1 MVNLRGPIVALLT
14 PFDASGE
21 IEWQAFRTYLSALFS
36 WGVCTVI
43 ANGTT
48 GEFPS
53 MTLNERQKIVEFVR
67 QNFQGTIINNVS
79 ATCVSDVRDLIA
91 GTQDCADAVLL
102 LPPYY
107 YSACRNDGLC
117 RFFVSTLSGTSLPAM
132 LYNFPQHTGNRLNA
146 DLVAM
151 LLDKGIAVQ
160 GIKDS
165 SGDTDNAMVYKL
177 NFPKVKIFLGNDTKV
192 LEVLQKGLSGS
203 VTGGAN
209 PLPELLIAMQTD
221 FQLSGDKAHSLQ
233 RCLDVWNEFREASG
247 YFEIPLVKVAMG
259 ARIADFPLHVRAPF
273 TPVPAEEIDRIRSV
287 VFKCLKDFKTIVICA
302 QENIKNNKYK
312 FLKD

>member
-1 MVNLRGPIVALLT
+1 MVILSGPIVALLT

-21 IEWQAFRTYLSALFS
+21 IEWQAFKTYLSALFS

-53 MTLNERQKIVEFVR
+53 LTLNERQKVVEFVR

-91 GTQDCADAVLL
+91 GTQGCADAVLL

-151 LLDKGIAVQ
+151 LLDQGIAIQ
-160 GIKDS
+160 DIKDS
-165 SGDTDNAMVYKL
+165 SGDTDNAMVYKS
-177 NFPKVKIFLGNDTKV
+177 NFPDVKIFLGNDA
-192 LEVLQKGLSGS
+192 KGSL
-203 VTGGAN
+203 
-209 PLPELLIAMQTD
+209 PLLFVSKGQ
-221 FQLSGDKAHSLQ
+221 
-233 RCLDVWNEFREASG
+233 
-247 YFEIPLVKVAMG
+247 
-259 ARIADFPLHVRAPF
+259 FP
-273 TPVPAEEIDRIRSV
+273 
-287 VFKCLKDFKTIVICA
+287 
-302 QENIKNNKYK
+302 
-312 FLKD
+312 

>member
-21 IEWQAFRTYLSALFS
+21 IEWQAFKTYLSALFS
-36 WGVCTVI
+36 WGVRAVI

-67 QNFQGTIINNVS
+67 QKNFQGTIINNVS

-91 GTQDCADAVLL
+91 GTQGCADAVLL

-165 SGDTDNAMVYKL
+165 SGDTDNAMVYKS

-273 TPVPAEEIDRIRSV
+273 TPVPAEEIDRI
-287 VFKCLKDFKTIVICA
+287 KTIVICA

>member
-1 MVNLRGPIVALLT
+1 MSNSSGRIFKGLLST
-14 PFDASGE
+14 
-21 IEWQAFRTYLSALFS
+21 TSA
-36 WGVCTVI
+36 
-43 ANGTT
+43 
-48 GEFPS
+48 
-53 MTLNERQKIVEFVR
+53 
-67 QNFQGTIINNVS
+67 
-79 ATCVSDVRDLIA
+79 
-91 GTQDCADAVLL
+91 
-102 LPPYY
+102 
-107 YSACRNDGLC
+107 
-117 RFFVSTLSGTSLPAM
+117 
-132 LYNFPQHTGNRLNA
+132 RL
-146 DLVAM
+146 DQ
-151 LLDKGIAVQ
+151 GIAIQ

-302 QENIKNNKYK
+302 QENIKKQ
-312 FLKD
+312 

>member
-21 IEWQAFRTYLSALFS
+21 IEWQAFKTYLSALFS
-36 WGVCTVI
+36 WGVRAVI

-91 GTQDCADAVLL
+91 GTQGCADAVLL

-117 RFFVSTLSGTSLPAM
+117 RFFVSTLSGISLPAM

-151 LLDKGIAVQ
+151 LLDKGIAIQ

-165 SGDTDNAMVYKL
+165 SGDTDNAMVYKSK
-177 NFPKVKIFLGNDTKV
+177 FPKVKIFLGNDTKV

-302 QENIKNNKYK
+302 QENIKKQ
-312 FLKD
+312 

>member
-1 MVNLRGPIVALLT
+1 MVNLSGPIVALLT

-21 IEWQAFRTYLSALFS
+21 IEWQVFKTYLSALFS
-36 WGVCTVI
+36 WGVRTVI

-53 MTLNERQKIVEFVR
+53 LTLNERQKVVEFVKE
-67 QNFQGTIINNVS
+67 NFQGTIVNNVS

-91 GTQDCADAVLL
+91 GTQGSADALLL

-107 YSACRNDGLC
+107 YSACRNDGLS

-151 LLDKGIAVQ
+151 LLDKGIAIQ

-165 SGDTDNAMVYKL
+165 SGDTDNAMVYKS
-177 NFPKVKIFLGNDTKV
+177 NFPEVKIFLGNDAKG

-233 RCLDVWNEFREASG
+233 RCLDVWNEFRETSG
-247 YFEIPLVKVAMG
+247 HFEIPLVKVAMG

-302 QENIKNNKYK
+302 QENIKKH
-312 FLKD
+312 

>member
-21 IEWQAFRTYLSALFS
+21 IEWQAFKTYLSALFS
-36 WGVCTVI
+36 WGVRTVI

-53 MTLNERQKIVEFVR
+53 LTLNERQKVVEFVKE
-67 QNFQGTIINNVS
+67 NFQGTIINNVS

-91 GTQDCADAVLL
+91 GTQGCADAVLL

-151 LLDKGIAVQ
+151 LLDKGIAIQ

-302 QENIKNNKYK
+302 QENIKKH
-312 FLKD
+312 

>member
-1 MVNLRGPIVALLT
+1 MVNLCGPVVALLT
-14 PFDASGE
+14 PFDSSGE
-21 IEWQAFRTYLSALFS
+21 IEWQAFKTYLTALFS
-36 WGVCTVI
+36 WGVRTVI

-53 MTLNERQKIVEFVR
+53 LTLNERQKVVEFVR

-91 GTQDCADAVLL
+91 GTQGCADAVLL

-151 LLDKGIAVQ
+151 LLDKGIAIQ

-165 SGDTDNAMVYKL
+165 SGDTDNAMVYKSK
-177 NFPKVKIFLGNDTKV
+177 FPKVKIFLGNDTKV

-259 ARIADFPLHVRAPF
+259 ARIADFPLHVRPPF
-273 TPVPAEEIDRIRSV
+273 TPVPAENIDRIRSV
-287 VFKCLKDFKTIVICA
+287 IINCLSDFKTIVECA
-302 QENIKNNKYK
+302 
-312 FLKD
+312 